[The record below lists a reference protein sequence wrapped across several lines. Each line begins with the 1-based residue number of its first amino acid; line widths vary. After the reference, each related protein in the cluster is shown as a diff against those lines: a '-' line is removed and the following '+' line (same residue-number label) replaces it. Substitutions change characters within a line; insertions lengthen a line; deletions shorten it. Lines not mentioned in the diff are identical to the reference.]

1 MKKKRILITGGA
13 GYIGSMLATKLVYLG
28 HNVTVVDKLI
38 YSKQALNHLYAY
50 KNFKFMNFDVREN
63 KKIKKLI
70 DNNDFILPFAGL
82 VGAPLC
88 EKKKRDAVQIN
99 FKAIKDCVKFS
110 KNKKIIFLMSNS
122 GYGVGE
128 KNKFCDENSPLNP
141 ISLYGRTKCDA
152 EDEVIKSKNYVC
164 FRLATVFGYSY
175 RMRTDVM
182 VNNFVFNAMRKKK
195 LDLFEPHFRRN
206 FIHVRDVVDCIMY
219 TIDNFEKMKNNIYN
233 AGLNS
238 ANITKMQLAK
248 LIKKKIKDLKIT
260 VIKGKKD
267 PDQRN
272 YFVSNNKL
280 KKKGFEAKRSLD
292 QGIDELIKGFSTRNL
307 IIKNNY

>member
-1 MKKKRILITGGA
+1 MKSKKILITGGG
-13 GYIGSMLATKLVYLG
+13 GYIGSMLTTSLVNLG
-28 HNVTVVDKLI
+28 HQVTVVDKLI
-38 YSKQALNHLYAY
+38 YSKSALNHLYAY
-50 KNFKFMNFDVREN
+50 KNFNFVNCDVRES

-70 DNNDFILPFAGL
+70 DKNEFILPFAGL

-88 EKKKRDAVQIN
+88 EKRKKEAIQVNYKAV
-99 FKAIKDCVKFS
+99 KECVKFS

-128 KNKFCDENSPLNP
+128 KNKYCDENSPLKP

-152 EDEVIKSKNYVC
+152 ENEVVKAKNYVC

-175 RMRTDVM
+175 RMRSDVM
-182 VNNFVFNAMRKKK
+182 VNNFVYNAIKNKK
-195 LDLFEPHFRRN
+195 LELFEPHFRRN
-206 FIHVRDVVDCIMY
+206 FIHVMDVVDCIVY
-219 TIDNFEKMKNNIYN
+219 TINNFKKMRNNIYN

-238 ANITKMQLAK
+238 ANITKIQLAR
-248 LIKKKIKDLKIT
+248 LIKKQIKSLKIT

-280 KKKGFEAKRSLD
+280 NRKGFKAKRILEN
-292 QGIDELIKGFSTRNL
+292 GIKELIKGFNTSNL